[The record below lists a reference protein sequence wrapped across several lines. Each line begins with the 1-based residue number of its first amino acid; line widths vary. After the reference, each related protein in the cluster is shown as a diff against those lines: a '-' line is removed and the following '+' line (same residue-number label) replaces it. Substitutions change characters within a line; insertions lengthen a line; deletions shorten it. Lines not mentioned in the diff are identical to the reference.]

1 MSTSDS
7 PQHIAHR
14 GFADDYPENTPLA
27 FENAAA
33 HADAIEMDVQRC
45 GSGELVVFHDSR
57 LGRLTDGYGAV
68 QDTPWSE
75 LRELTILDSDETVP
89 RLETALDAVPDGTEI
104 NLELKHGGMAER
116 VLDAVA
122 SVDNDVL
129 LSSFYSQVL
138 RNLRTFDS
146 EVRLAYINQRGP
158 NCIDTAV
165 DLDCACVHPKLDI
178 CDSEFVDRAHDA
190 GLAVN
195 SWTVREEAE
204 ANALAEAGVDGIVSD
219 TRSVFR

>member
-1 MSTSDS
+1 MSVSDS

-14 GFADDYPENTPLA
+14 GFADDYPENTVFA
-27 FENAAA
+27 FENAAE

-45 GSGELVVFHDSR
+45 RSGELVVFHDAK
-57 LGRLTDGYGAV
+57 LGRVTEGYGTV

-89 RLETALDAVPDGTEI
+89 RLETALDAVPDGTAI

-116 VLDAVA
+116 VLDAVGN
-122 SVDNDVL
+122 VNNEIL
-129 LSSFYSQVL
+129 LSSFDSQVL

-146 EVRLAYINQRGP
+146 EIRLAYINQRGP

-178 CDSEFVDRAHDA
+178 CGSEFVARAHDA
-190 GLAVN
+190 GLTVN
-195 SWTVREEAE
+195 SWTVRKDAE
-204 ANALAEAGVDGIVSD
+204 ATALTEAGVDGIVSD
-219 TRSVFR
+219 TSSVFR